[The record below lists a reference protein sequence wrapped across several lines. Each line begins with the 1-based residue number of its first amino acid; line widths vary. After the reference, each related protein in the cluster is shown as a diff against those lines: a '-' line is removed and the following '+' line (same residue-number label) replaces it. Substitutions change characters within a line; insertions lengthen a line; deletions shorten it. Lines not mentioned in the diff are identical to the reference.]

1 VINGLLS
8 EFPEISLSVSC
19 TTRARRDGEV
29 SGQDYHFISQERF
42 LAMKA
47 KGEFAEWAK
56 VHDFYYGTPRRP
68 LDRSLRAGRDMILDI
83 DVQGARQIKKQYAQ
97 AVSIFLLPPSWAE
110 LKRRLASRGT
120 DGGEIIRRRLYNARR
135 EIQNVMQYDYYI
147 VNDELRDAVK
157 LLKAIVL
164 AERQRSV
171 RVVRWRIA
179 PLRGTS
185 TTTSE
190 SWART

>member
-1 VINGLLS
+1 MNGLLS
-8 EFPEISLSVSC
+8 LFPEIALSVSY
-19 TTRARRDGEV
+19 TTRVRRKGEV
-29 SGQDYHFISQERF
+29 PGRDYHFISRGRF

-68 LDRSLRAGRDMILDI
+68 LDRSIRTGRDIILDI

-97 AVSIFLLPPSWAE
+97 AVSVFLLPPSWGE
-110 LKRRLASRGT
+110 LERRLATRGT
-120 DGGEIIRRRLYNARR
+120 DGRDIIRRRLDNARR
-135 EIQNVMQYDYYI
+135 EIPYVMEYDYYI

-157 LLKAIVL
+157 LLQAIVV
-164 AERQRSV
+164 AERQRSS

-179 PLRGTS
+179 SLRGSSLATAKS
-185 TTTSE
+185 
-190 SWART
+190 